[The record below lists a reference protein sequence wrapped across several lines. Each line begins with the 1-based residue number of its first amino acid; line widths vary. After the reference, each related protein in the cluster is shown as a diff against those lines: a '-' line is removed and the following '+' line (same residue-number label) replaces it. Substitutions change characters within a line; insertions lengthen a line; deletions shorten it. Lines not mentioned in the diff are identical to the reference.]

1 MKTEIEFS
9 PSYSLLTVTLDP
21 GETVRAEPGAMVA
34 QQDVEMRTGLGGGV
48 FGAARRM
55 LGGESFLM
63 NSFTGGSEGGWV
75 CLAPPCP
82 GDIRSFQVVP
92 GSDLFIQSGSFL
104 ACAGGVEVDSRF
116 QGFRGLFSGE
126 KLFFLRA
133 YSGGEP
139 GEVFYNSYGAIR
151 ELELEPGREL
161 VVDTGHLVAFTEGLE
176 YSVGKVGGLRSA
188 VLGGG
193 GLVMRFRAG
202 SGGRVWVQTRNLVS
216 FVERIGLMLPRSW
229 PE

>member
-1 MKTEIEFS
+1 MQTEIEFS
-9 PSYSLLTVTLDP
+9 PSYSLLTVRLEP

-34 QQDVEMRTGLGGGV
+34 QQDVDMETGLGGGV
-48 FGAARRM
+48 FGAARRL

-63 NSFTGGSEGGWV
+63 NSFTGGADRGGWV

-82 GDIRSFQVVP
+82 GDIRSFEVLP

-116 QGFRGLFSGE
+116 QGFRGFFSGE
-126 KLFFLRA
+126 RFFFLRA
-133 YSGGEP
+133 FTDEEP

-151 ELELEPGREL
+151 EFELEPGREL

-176 YSVGKVGGLRSA
+176 YSIGKVGGLRSA
-188 VLGGG
+188 VLGGE
-193 GLVMRFRAG
+193 GLVMRFLADG
-202 SGGRVWVQTRNLVS
+202 GGGRVWVQTRNLVS
-216 FVERIGLMLPRSW
+216 LAEGLLPFIESK
-229 PE
+229 